1 MVEITI
7 SLITERK
14 LGFKTTGGN
23 NSNTKEIKNQSGRV
37 FFVSFLKST
46 LLLKWYY
53 PPLWR
58 TFSMNPSGF
67 VVCGS
72 VFGGGK
78 VFDS

>member
-1 MVEITI
+1 MVETTI

-14 LGFKTTGGN
+14 LGFKVSGEN
-23 NSNTKEIKNQSGRV
+23 NSNTKEIKNQSRRV

-67 VVCGS
+67 VVCVG
-72 VFGGGK
+72 VWWWEGI
-78 VFDS
+78 